1 MKFYQKHKRL
11 SMALTFAFFIFTGA
25 CGFPI
30 YNLSREWS
38 TMLTISIV
46 LLGVSLYSSIGA
58 TESVMFPNCKLCHI
72 LLLNLLLVL
81 LSMGSRY
88 LLEFGEVSNT
98 YNFTLFNIVVYL
110 FIVPVFTLLA
120 YEFMDKAKYKK
131 E

>member
-46 LLGVSLYSSIGA
+46 LLGVSL
-58 TESVMFPNCKLCHI
+58 
-72 LLLNLLLVL
+72 
-81 LSMGSRY
+81 
-88 LLEFGEVSNT
+88 
-98 YNFTLFNIVVYL
+98 
-110 FIVPVFTLLA
+110 
-120 YEFMDKAKYKK
+120 
-131 E
+131 

>member
-58 TESVMFPNCKLCHI
+58 SEAVMFPNCKLCHI
-72 LLLNLLLVL
+72 LLLNLCSGPVKTTIL
-81 LSMGSRY
+81 GPAK
-88 LLEFGEVSNT
+88 T
-98 YNFTLFNIVVYL
+98 TNFSPTKTTN
-110 FIVPVFTLLA
+110 PR
-120 YEFMDKAKYKK
+120 KK
-131 E
+131 RSQPSLGM